1 MTGGGNRPVAIHVCA
16 PGVRMT
22 DRHSTRIDTSDRSP
36 HDSPHPLQPAIEPG
50 NVQGMAHKDL
60 ESLPIIGE
68 RQIAKILQWGPLI
81 DAMENALTEFSAGA
95 VVQPVRQIIPVPGRD
110 AVFAAM
116 PAVGTAMAV
125 KIVTL
130 YHGNAGTDLP
140 THQGVIVVLD
150 IDNGAPLALLDGR
163 LITEM
168 RTAAGSAAVARA
180 LAPKTVDVVT
190 IMGNGVQA
198 GAHAEALARVRT
210 WKELRI
216 WARNEAHGRQLA
228 ERLGARFVA
237 DAETAVRGADIVAC
251 TTAAKTPIV
260 RGEWLKPGAFVAA
273 VGWNGPD
280 GRELDDVAMAN
291 TVIVESR
298 DAVLKESGN
307 VRGSNCEVFA
317 EAGEIFSGKKIV
329 LHGATVIYDSVGIA
343 IMDVAAAK
351 LVYDLWSAVPQRL

>member
-1 MTGGGNRPVAIHVCA
+1 MA
-16 PGVRMT
+16 
-22 DRHSTRIDTSDRSP
+22 
-36 HDSPHPLQPAIEPG
+36 LQ
-50 NVQGMAHKDL
+50 DL

-68 RQIAKILQWGPLI
+68 RQIAKILKWDPLI
-81 DAMENALTEFSAGA
+81 DTMENALKEFSAGT

-130 YHGNAGTDLP
+130 YHGNAGTGLP

-180 LAPKTVDVVT
+180 LAPKSVEVVT

-198 GAHAEALARVRT
+198 GAHAEALARVRK
-210 WKELRI
+210 WAELRI
-216 WARNEAHGRQLA
+216 WARDETRGRRLA
-228 ERLGARFVA
+228 ERLGAKFVA
-237 DAETAVRGADIVAC
+237 NAEAAVRDADIIAC
-251 TTAAKTPIV
+251 TTAAKSPIL

-280 GRELDDVAMAN
+280 GRELDDAAMTN
-291 TVIVESR
+291 TIVVESR
-298 DAVLKESGN
+298 DAACKESGN
-307 VRGSNCEVFA
+307 VRGSNGKIFA
-317 EAGEIFSGKKIV
+317 EAGEIFSGSKIAPQ
-329 LHGATVIYDSVGIA
+329 GGTTIYDSVGIA
-343 IMDVAAAK
+343 IMDVSAAK
-351 LVYDLWSAVPQRL
+351 LVYDLWSAAC